1 MKRLLNIILFGLLAN
16 ITWAQ
21 SGADYDP
28 QNPADPDVYYKL
40 AVDASPRAGG
50 RVESYNKNP
59 QLTAG
64 QYCEVYAEPRLGY
77 EFKQW
82 MVGDSVVSTNQ
93 YYYFEM
99 PDQDVTLI
107 AYFEWNPVYDPQSPP
122 DPDAAGYSHKVR
134 LYATP
139 SAGGDFNTAN
149 FTLVE
154 GQTEYIYAYPSNGYK
169 FVAWMFEGKE
179 ISTENPLNIK
189 MGTTDVTYVAKFTY
203 DPESP
208 DDPYANMFDPE
219 TGDLVIDNF
228 RPGYLNRAIYN
239 AVGDNYSSV
248 QSITIIGK
256 IQSYDFGF
264 AREFQN
270 CAVLDLSRTT
280 GYNEVPQWSF
290 ECMESLT
297 KVILPASIER
307 IGHYAFYECN
317 HLTEVD
323 CYAPTPPIIS
333 SYSFEGID
341 NLIIK
346 VPAASLPLYQDANVW
361 SDYTILPFDEETCNM
376 TINLPQDAADGH
388 YKNMFI
394 EMQNI
399 FTGQS
404 FRYLI
409 TDRVSYTFSN
419 LIVNTSYNISIKNAA
434 GAELGRKENVT
445 LNEEDLTVTFDA
457 LLQPKSL
464 TAKVVTPDGADVT
477 AQTAITWYGPD
488 GTPIKQG
495 ATIDGILEGTTVKYR
510 VTLPSALAMQ
520 YFIPDDVEFTVQ
532 STGNEIACNLQAFQA
547 VSLSGRILD
556 LTTNQPVAGAT
567 VTISQELNGKYTK
580 STTLLCGKDGKFTA
594 SAFNAP
600 SSVTFS
606 ASNYLSKTLDFDNLD
621 NNQQI
626 GDVTLKAITG
636 AVISLGF
643 TYTASVE
650 DGQTAQTQD
659 GYADAANITYS
670 LFNQTQNQPINDFNV
685 QNGEI
690 VLLEEVDEG
699 DIITLTA
706 YSRKGLFNDVTA
718 TTTAID
724 DKNRA
729 TVTIPIVSLGGIKA
743 TFTQNQNKKVVGIL
757 YDSNGVLLSK
767 SSFDA
772 SNTLAINDLA
782 DGNYTLVTMGSSK
795 FFNSVLNISELTKA
809 GLTEGTDFARNAISV
824 NSGIITVVNIGAVPT
839 FNDTQFYY
847 TGVNTS
853 FTVNKPTV
861 VVGNYLTL
869 TGRLDFKPDYPGIE
883 IDSIKNVQII
893 VDLPQNCSFVDNSVI
908 VGNTVNAYTLNG
920 NQVTIP
926 LANYSE
932 LMRFC
937 VIPTK
942 GGTYAPS
949 AFVKFTVYGDT
960 ITQPIGS
967 ATYTAQDLT
976 INVPSVVAK
985 PTIPIS
991 GTATGKSTIDIYD
1004 NGVLIAQTT
1013 SLANGHWATTCE
1025 LYDTTNLS
1033 QHQIYAKVTTKTN
1046 VKMQSET
1053 KIVTYDKDA
1062 IMVSKVTMYYTN
1074 PEVNGWRGQNYV
1086 IPFDFENPSRTA
1098 YKYVYYI
1105 YDRHFNFTIEFNTD
1119 DPTKVTEV
1127 ILNVKTGDGNWTQ
1140 LIPVFDSRTGKWMV
1154 AAEFGDMYDGI
1165 VPVNV
1170 SVTYVV
1176 KVIRNTQNS
1185 GNPDTD
1191 VSIDPSGY
1199 VYEAVSSNRLQGVTT
1214 TVYYKETTEDM
1225 YGILHQQPVLWDA
1238 EEYAQENPLFT
1249 DENGMYRWDVPQGEW
1264 QVKFEKDGYETTYS
1278 EWLPVPPPQLEVN
1291 VGMTQIRQPEVKQAR
1306 AYTDGIDIEFDK
1318 YMLPA
1323 LLNTDNILVTQNNQS
1338 VQGSIKMLNEE
1349 VAYENSSTKYVS
1361 KIRFV
1366 PTTPFTANEVTL
1378 TISNQVKSYA
1388 GIQMQDNYQ
1397 QTFDIEQEITA
1408 IKADSAVA
1416 IAYGSGQK
1424 INISVL
1430 PGSAAAGKTLK
1441 ISSSS
1446 TAIASLL
1453 AESCVLDAEGK
1464 ASFTVSAELP
1474 GSATL
1479 TYSIDGY
1486 DITSKT
1492 IVNIEMKNDIATC
1505 ATPTSSIVSGS
1516 TVDKGTTLQLLCAT
1530 ENATIYYTID
1540 GSNPHGNTQS
1550 AIEYNGNPIVIND
1563 TVIIKVIAIAPDM
1576 YESEMAQFEY
1586 NVKATKLPA
1595 KNPTA
1600 SIASGTA
1607 VNKGTTLQLSCETGG
1622 ATIYYTT
1629 DGSNPSV
1636 SVTRKQYSGTP
1647 IVINE
1652 DVVIKAISIAPD
1664 MLESEIV
1671 MFEYTIKSTTNIDD
1685 ISADKN
1691 NIKLYPLPMRDVLN
1705 ISAEGKIIRNVS
1717 IVALSGATVLSQEAA
1732 SSEVTIDV
1740 DSLAAGIYVIVI
1752 RTDDGNYS
1760 HKIVKSK

>member
-21 SGADYDP
+21 NVEDYNP

-50 RVESYNKNP
+50 RVECYKNNP
-59 QLTAG
+59 QLTEG
-64 QYCEVYAEPRLGY
+64 QYCEIYAEPRLGY

-82 MVGDSVVSTNQ
+82 MEGDSVISTNQ
-93 YYYFEM
+93 YVYYQM
-99 PDQDVTLI
+99 PDHDVTLI

-122 DPDAAGYSHKVR
+122 DPAAEGYSHRVR
-134 LYATP
+134 LYASP
-139 SAGGDFNTAN
+139 SAGGDFNTSS

-154 GQTEYIYAYPSNGYK
+154 GATEYIYAYPSNGYK

-189 MGTTDVTYVAKFTY
+189 MGTTDVSYVAKFVY

-208 DDPYANMFDPE
+208 DDPGANQFNPE
-219 TGDLVIDNF
+219 TGEVVIDNF
-228 RPGYLNRAIYN
+228 RSGYLSRAIYN
-239 AVGDNYSSV
+239 LVGDDYSSV

-264 AREFQN
+264 AREFKN

-290 ECMESLT
+290 ESMEALT
-297 KVILPASIER
+297 KVILPASVER
-307 IGHYAFYECN
+307 IGNYAFYECRQLN
-317 HLTEVD
+317 EVN
-323 CYAPTPPIIS
+323 CYAPTPPAIGS
-333 SYSFEGID
+333 RSFDGTD
-341 NLIIK
+341 NLIVK

-361 SDYTILPFDEETCNM
+361 KNYTILPFDEETCNM

-399 FTGQS
+399 STGQS

-434 GAELGRKENVT
+434 GAELGRKEKVE
-445 LNEEDLTVTFDA
+445 LKDEDLAVTFDA
-457 LLQPKSL
+457 LLQPKTL
-464 TAKVVTPDGADVT
+464 TAKVLTPGGTDVT
-477 AQTAITWYGPD
+477 AQTAITWFGPD
-488 GTPIKQG
+488 GTPLKQG
-495 ATIDGILEGTTVKYR
+495 ATVDGILEGTAVRYR
-510 VTLPSALAMQ
+510 VTLPSSLAMQ
-520 YFIPDDVEFTVQ
+520 YLIPDDVEFTVQ
-532 STGNEIACNLQAFQA
+532 STGNEIACNLEAFQT

-556 LTTNQPVAGAT
+556 LTTSQPVPGAT

-580 STTLLCGKDGKFTA
+580 STTLLCGKDGTFTA
-594 SAFNAP
+594 TAFNAP

-606 ASNYLSKTLDFDNLD
+606 ASNYLSKTLDYDNLD

-636 AVISLGF
+636 AVISLEF

-650 DGQTAQTQD
+650 EGQASQAHD
-659 GYADAANITYS
+659 GYADAANISYS
-670 LFNQTQNQPINDFNV
+670 LFNQTQDQPINEFNV

-690 VLLEEVDEG
+690 VLLEEVYEG
-699 DIITLTA
+699 DIITMTA
-706 YSRKGLFNDVTA
+706 YSRKGLFNDVVA

-729 TVTIPIVSLGGIKA
+729 SVTIPIVSLGGVKA

-757 YDSNGVLLSK
+757 YDANGVLLSK

-772 SNTLAINDLA
+772 NNTLVIDDLY

-795 FFNSVLNISELTKA
+795 FFNSVLNLAELTKA
-809 GLTEGTDFARNAISV
+809 GLTEGTDYVRNAISV

-908 VGNTVNAYTLNG
+908 VGNTTSTYTLNG
-920 NQVTIP
+920 SQVTIP
-926 LANYSE
+926 MANYSE

-949 AFVKFTVYGDT
+949 AFVRFTVYGDT

-967 ATYTAQDLT
+967 ASYTAQDFT
-976 INVPSVVAK
+976 ISVPEVTAK
-985 PTIPIS
+985 TTIPIS

-1033 QHQIYAKVTTKTN
+1033 QHQIYATVTTKTS

-1053 KIVTYDKDA
+1053 KIVTYDTNA

-1086 IPFDFENPSRTA
+1086 LPFDFQNPSRTA
-1098 YKYVYYI
+1098 IKYVYYI
-1105 YDRHFNFTIEFNTD
+1105 YDRHFNFTIEFNTND
-1119 DPTKVTEV
+1119 TVKVTDV
-1127 ILNVKTGDGNWTQ
+1127 ILNVKTGDGNWTK
-1140 LIPVFDSRTGKWMV
+1140 LIPVYDSRTGKWMV

-1176 KVIRNTQNS
+1176 NAIKNTQES
-1185 GNPDTD
+1185 GNPDAD

-1199 VYEAVSSNRLQGVTT
+1199 VYEAVSSNRLQGVTA

-1225 YGILHQQPVLWDA
+1225 YGVLHQEPVLWDA

-1291 VGMTQIRQPEVKQAR
+1291 VGMKQIRQPEVKQAR
-1306 AYTDGIDIEFDK
+1306 AYSDGIDIEFDK

-1323 LLNTDNILVTQNNQS
+1323 LLNTDNILVTQNSQS
-1338 VQGSIKMLNEE
+1338 VTGTIKMLNEE
-1349 VAYENSSTKYVS
+1349 AAYENSLTKYVS
-1361 KIRFV
+1361 KVRFV
-1366 PTTPFTANEVTL
+1366 PTTPFTADEVTL

-1397 QTFDIEQEITA
+1397 QTFDIEPEITT

-1416 IAYGSGQK
+1416 IPYGSGQK
-1424 INISVL
+1424 LNIYVI
-1430 PGSAAAGKTLK
+1430 PGAAAAGKTLK

-1453 AESCVLDAEGK
+1453 SESCVLDEEGK
-1464 ASFTVSAELP
+1464 ASVTVSAELP

-1486 DITSKT
+1486 DITSRT
-1492 IVNIEMKNDIATC
+1492 IVNIEMKNIATC
-1505 ATPTSSIVSGS
+1505 AAPTSSIASGS
-1516 TVDKGTTLQLLCAT
+1516 TVEKGTPLELYCAT
-1530 ENATIYYTID
+1530 ENATIYYTTD
-1540 GSNPHGNTQS
+1540 GSDPHGNTQS
-1550 AIEYNGNPIVIND
+1550 AIEYDGNPIVLND
-1563 TVIIKVIAIAPDM
+1563 TVIIKAIAIAPDM
-1576 YESEMAQFEY
+1576 YESEMVEFEY
-1586 NVKATKLPA
+1586 NVK
-1595 KNPTA
+1595 
-1600 SIASGTA
+1600 
-1607 VNKGTTLQLSCETGG
+1607 ETE
-1622 ATIYYTT
+1622 TP
-1629 DGSNPSV
+1629 PS
-1636 SVTRKQYSGTP
+1636 SVD
-1647 IVINE
+1647 I
-1652 DVVIKAISIAPD
+1652 
-1664 MLESEIV
+1664 
-1671 MFEYTIKSTTNIDD
+1671 
-1685 ISADKN
+1685 ISADRN
-1691 NIKLYPLPMRDVLN
+1691 GINLYPRPMRDVLN
-1705 ISAEGKIIRNVS
+1705 VSAEGKIIRNVS
-1717 IVALSGATVLSQEAA
+1717 IVALSGATVLSQDTA
-1732 SSEVTIDV
+1732 SSDVTIDV
-1740 DSLAAGIYVIVI
+1740 DSIAAGIYIIVI

-1760 HKIVKSK
+1760 YKIPKSE